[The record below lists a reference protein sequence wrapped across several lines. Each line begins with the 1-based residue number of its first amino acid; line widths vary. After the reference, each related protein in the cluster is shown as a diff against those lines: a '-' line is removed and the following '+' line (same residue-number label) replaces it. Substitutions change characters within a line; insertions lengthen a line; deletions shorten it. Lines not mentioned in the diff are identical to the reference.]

1 MRRLVLRRVP
11 HNYLVDNNRPRRG
24 FESIARK
31 TYPLLSSKFL
41 GTSCFKSAGFKRC
54 STVL

>member
-1 MRRLVLRRVP
+1 MRRLVFRRVL
-11 HNYLVDNNRPRRG
+11 YDFLVDNNRPRRG

-31 TYPLLSSKFL
+31 TYPLLSSKIP
-41 GTSCFKSAGFKRC
+41 GAIVFKSVGFKRR